1 MYQAKEN
8 GRGRIEIFDTKMRN
22 LAIARVETEDRLHRA
37 VEQRLV
43 QLHYQPIVEIGSQ
56 RVVGAEALARWNDPE
71 MGEIPPTVFVPIAED
86 NGLIVPLGAQI
97 LTSAC
102 ATAARWPSA
111 LDVSV
116 NLSGCQIRD
125 PGLVDTI
132 ETALHGANL
141 DPGRLLLEITES
153 VFMKDVTAT
162 TDVLRRLRDL
172 GVRLAIDDFGTA
184 YSSLGRLKRFPIA
197 QLKIDRSFVDG
208 LPEDADN
215 LAIVTAVIT
224 MGHSLGL
231 KVLGEGI
238 ETEAQLA
245 ALQSLGCDL
254 AQGFLFSHAL
264 PEAEFTRWRRE
275 HALRTTSLPAR
286 ATKSASL
293 KLVVG

>member
-1 MYQAKEN
+1 
-8 GRGRIEIFDTKMRN
+8 
-22 LAIARVETEDRLHRA
+22 
-37 VEQRLV
+37 
-43 QLHYQPIVEIGSQ
+43 
-56 RVVGAEALARWNDPE
+56 

-86 NGLIVPLGAQI
+86 DGLILPLGAQV
-97 LTSAC
+97 LASAC

-111 LDVSV
+111 LDVKV
-116 NLSGCQIRD
+116 NISGCQIRD

-132 ETALHGANL
+132 ETALREANL

-153 VFMKDVTAT
+153 VFMKDVTAS

-197 QLKIDRSFVDG
+197 QLKIDRSFVAG
-208 LPEDADN
+208 LPEDVDN

-231 KVLGEGI
+231 KVLAEGI
-238 ETEAQLA
+238 ETEAQLS

-254 AQGFLFSHAL
+254 GQGFLFSHAL
-264 PEAEFTRWRRE
+264 PEAEFARWLCERDFR
-275 HALRTTSLPAR
+275 ATSSPAR
-286 ATKSASL
+286 LTKSASL
-293 KLVVG
+293 KLVG